1 MWIHKKVS
9 QIRCSIF
16 GIIACTACCSPNRHR
31 DKITILRPAGGPSP
45 SFDQY
50 ETSIL
55 SRFFWSPKTAF
66 FGPFLALIQSFFCHF
81 CDTSRNW
88 TFLLSEF
95 PLIQTF
101 WDRFYETLR
110 LPRLTKSTR
119 FLTVRTR
126 HGPNLRVD
134 FWGLRF
140 SYAAATFFL
149 TQFLMAHFENVKY
162 VVIFDTPIFD
172 HLPLVKKK
180 YVFMTLFE
188 ARQGGVPQES
198 QNWWWTFLVSQF
210 FVTSENVKYLVI
222 FCDNFLVI
230 FDTPI
235 FGHFPFKIK

>member
-1 MWIHKKVS
+1 MRAQRAVLKFCIGAKLQS
-9 QIRCSIF
+9 C
-16 GIIACTACCSPNRHR
+16 G
-31 DKITILRPAGGPSP
+31 RPTPEV
-45 SFDQY
+45 DRY

-149 TQFLMAHFENVKY
+149 TQFLMVHFENVKY

-172 HLPLVKKK
+172 HLPLVKK
-180 YVFMTLFE
+180 
-188 ARQGGVPQES
+188 
-198 QNWWWTFLVSQF
+198 
-210 FVTSENVKYLVI
+210 
-222 FCDNFLVI
+222 
-230 FDTPI
+230 
-235 FGHFPFKIK
+235 

>member
-1 MWIHKKVS
+1 MSDGKEGRLKSAFRGVTIILPSTPDPPHLCPRHPVLLVNMYVYLHKYLHAQRAVL
-9 QIRCSIF
+9 QICIGTKLQSC
-16 GIIACTACCSPNRHR
+16 G
-31 DKITILRPAGGPSP
+31 RPAPSV
-45 SFDQY
+45 SRY

-134 FWGLRF
+134 F
-140 SYAAATFFL
+140 
-149 TQFLMAHFENVKY
+149 
-162 VVIFDTPIFD
+162 
-172 HLPLVKKK
+172 
-180 YVFMTLFE
+180 
-188 ARQGGVPQES
+188 
-198 QNWWWTFLVSQF
+198 
-210 FVTSENVKYLVI
+210 
-222 FCDNFLVI
+222 
-230 FDTPI
+230 
-235 FGHFPFKIK
+235 